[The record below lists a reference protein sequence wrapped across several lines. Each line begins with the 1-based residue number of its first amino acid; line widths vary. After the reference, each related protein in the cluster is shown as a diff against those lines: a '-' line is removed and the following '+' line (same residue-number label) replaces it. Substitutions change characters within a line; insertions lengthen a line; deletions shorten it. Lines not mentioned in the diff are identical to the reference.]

1 MGQTLRV
8 DELAWRFPGQPLPLF
23 EIAGL
28 YVPSGASLGIRGPSG
43 AGKTTLFN
51 CLSGIAVPASGS
63 IRWDGAELSALRP
76 DERDRWRRRH
86 LGLVFQ
92 DFHLVEG
99 LTAFENV
106 LLPARFGHWRVPAGL
121 RARAGELLDAVGIDC
136 GERDVALLSRGERQR
151 VAFARAL
158 LFAPGIV
165 MADEP
170 TASLDPGHRARVG
183 DLIVALA
190 QGGGATLI
198 VVSHDPELLSRLD
211 RRMTLENGRLE

>member
-8 DELAWRFPGQPLPLF
+8 DKLTWRFPGQRLPLF

-28 YVPSGASLGIRGPSG
+28 EVPSGASLGIRGPSG

-51 CLSGIAVPASGS
+51 CLSGIAVPVSGS
-63 IRWDGAELSALRP
+63 VRWDDTELCALRP
-76 DERDRWRRRH
+76 GERDRWRQRK

-92 DFHLVEG
+92 DFHLVDG

-106 LLPARFGHWRVPAGL
+106 LLPAHFDHWRIPAGL
-121 RARAGELLDAVGIDC
+121 RRRAGELLDAVGI
-136 GERDVALLSRGERQR
+136 GGKERDIALFSRGERQR

-158 LFAPGIV
+158 LFSPGIV

-170 TASLDPGHRARVG
+170 TASLDPDHRARIG
-183 DLIVALA
+183 DLLVALA

-198 VVSHDPELLSRLD
+198 VVSHDRELLARLD
-211 RRMTLENGRLE
+211 RCMALENGNLG

>member
-8 DELAWRFPGQPLPLF
+8 DELVWRFPGQRLALF

-28 YVPSGASLGIRGPSG
+28 DVPSGASLGIRGPSG

-51 CLSGIAVPASGS
+51 CLSGIAVPESGN
-63 IRWDGAELSALRP
+63 IRWDGAELGALRP
-76 DERDRWRRRH
+76 EERDCWRRRN

-99 LTAFENV
+99 LTAFDNV
-106 LLPARFGHWRVPAGL
+106 LLPAYFDHWRATSGL
-121 RARAGELLDAVGIDC
+121 RHRAGELLDAVGIGC
-136 GERDVALLSRGERQR
+136 RKRDVALLSRGERQR
-151 VAFARAL
+151 IAFARAL

-170 TASLDPGHRARVG
+170 TASLDPDHRARIG
-183 DLIVALA
+183 DLLA
-190 QGGGATLI
+190 TLVQAAGATLI
-198 VVSHDPELLSRLD
+198 VVSHDQELLARFD
-211 RRMTLENGRLE
+211 RCMTLENGSLG